1 MSLSGNKSFWAA
13 LRLALAVVIV
23 TQTYACVVYEPV
35 PAGVYYPPPSSFD
48 RVWDSALRAADD
60 AGIEILSAN
69 RDTGTIIG
77 RKGTTE
83 AEIFVSRQAD
93 GRIRMELNLRGPEP
107 RDPTLAD
114 RFNRSY
120 ERYMG
125 R

>member
-1 MSLSGNKSFWAA
+1 MGIL
-13 LRLALAVVIV
+13 
-23 TQTYACVVYEPV
+23 TYACVVYEPV
-35 PAGVYYPPPSSFD
+35 PAGVYYPPPASSFD

-60 AGIEILSAN
+60 AGIEIVSAN
-69 RDTGTIIG
+69 RDTGTILG

-93 GRIRMELNLRGPEP
+93 GRMRVELNLRGPEP
-107 RDPTLAD
+107 RDPTTAD
-114 RFNRSY
+114 RFYRSY